1 MHIEVNLYKEVDCMA
16 TKSILKTISI
26 KDKKTC
32 SKFIKAMEKA
42 RARAASSSCQK
53 VQSNVQYRE
62 PKASEIKDLFG

>member
-1 MHIEVNLYKEVDCMA
+1 MA

-42 RARAASSSCQK
+42 QAASSSCHK

>member
-42 RARAASSSCQK
+42 RAASSSCQK